1 MATWVVEHG
10 VSWVTSDVSSDPR
23 TRGIDCAM
31 VPYAYVGVP
40 MRSRGREVGVFSVV
54 GRVGQQFSAE
64 EVALLASIADHV
76 AGAVE
81 SARLRREAERTAVM
95 EERERLARELHD
107 SVTQLLYSLS
117 LFAETGRRL
126 AGAGEL
132 QDTEDYL
139 NQIGQTAQ
147 QALKEMRMLVHE
159 LRPPV
164 LEREGLVGA
173 LQQRLDA
180 VERRAGVDASLLTDG
195 LLELPVGEIELP
207 VHVEKVLY
215 HIAQEALNNALRHA
229 VATSVQ
235 VRICTDDDRVEL
247 EVADDGRGF
256 DPSTASDTGG
266 LGLTGMREWAGR
278 LGGELT
284 VISAP
289 GQGATVRV
297 VIRRHSNG

>member
-1 MATWVVEHG
+1 MLKEIDETPIGETLQLAAWLGVSPLGTDVGDLATWVVEHG

-31 VPYAYVGVP
+31 IPYAYVGVP

-64 EVALLASIADHV
+64 EVALLSSIADHV

-132 QDTEDYL
+132 QDTEGY
-139 NQIGQTAQ
+139 
-147 QALKEMRMLVHE
+147 
-159 LRPPV
+159 
-164 LEREGLVGA
+164 
-173 LQQRLDA
+173 
-180 VERRAGVDASLLTDG
+180 
-195 LLELPVGEIELP
+195 
-207 VHVEKVLY
+207 
-215 HIAQEALNNALRHA
+215 
-229 VATSVQ
+229 
-235 VRICTDDDRVEL
+235 
-247 EVADDGRGF
+247 
-256 DPSTASDTGG
+256 
-266 LGLTGMREWAGR
+266 
-278 LGGELT
+278 
-284 VISAP
+284 
-289 GQGATVRV
+289 
-297 VIRRHSNG
+297 